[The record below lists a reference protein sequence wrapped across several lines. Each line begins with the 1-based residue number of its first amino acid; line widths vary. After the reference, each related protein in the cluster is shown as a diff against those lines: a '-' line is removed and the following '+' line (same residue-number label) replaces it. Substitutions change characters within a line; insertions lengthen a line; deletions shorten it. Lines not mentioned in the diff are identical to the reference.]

1 MEFNHIRKPKGG
13 NKKRAFVLLLLLV
26 FISVLWL
33 NIDKI
38 IELLF

>member
-1 MEFNHIRKPKGG
+1 MEFNRIRKPKGG

-26 FISVLWL
+26 LVSVLWL

-38 IELLF
+38 IHILF